1 MGATG
6 LPHMLGGKVLELIL
20 AGAVVIFAY
29 YQLVDSA
36 HDTRSCLS
44 EPFDQ
49 LERSVQ
55 IDNNKAGSRPRGLV
69 TGAAGFIGSWVTEH
83 ALRLGVEIVCVDDL
97 SGGFLRN
104 VPSGCTWVQGDVSNE
119 TFVDELWQHHGP
131 FQQVYHLAAYAAEGL
146 SHHIRRYNYENNLIA
161 SVILLNHAINHNV
174 STFVFTSSI
183 AAFGTAQQLPMREHH
198 RMQPEDPYGI
208 AKYAFELDLRSAHQM
223 FGIDF
228 VIFRPH
234 NVYGPRQNVADKF
247 RNVVG
252 IFINQI
258 MRGEPMTIFGD
269 GGQSRAF
276 SHIADVAPYIAIAP
290 FVPAAKNQDFF
301 VGRDERTSVGEL
313 SGLVAAAMGVKP
325 NVNHLP
331 QRHEVVHAYAVHD
344 KLRCVFNPRAPISLK
359 EGLKQTAEYSKRLG
373 SFEPT
378 GYSKI
383 EIPKNLPPSWQV
395 ALSRLQSATNAS
407 KYNQNRDQDGE

>member
-1 MGATG
+1 M
-6 LPHMLGGKVLELIL
+6 LPTLTTLLVHVAASSVL
-20 AGAVVIFAY
+20 
-29 YQLVDSA
+29 
-36 HDTRSCLS
+36 
-44 EPFDQ
+44 
-49 LERSVQ
+49 
-55 IDNNKAGSRPRGLV
+55 
-69 TGAAGFIGSWVTEH
+69 
-83 ALRLGVEIVCVDDL
+83 
-97 SGGFLRN
+97 
-104 VPSGCTWVQGDVSNE
+104 
-119 TFVDELWQHHGP
+119 TFG
-131 FQQVYHLAAYAAEGL
+131 Y
-146 SHHIRRYNYENNLIA
+146 
-161 SVILLNHAINHNV
+161 
-174 STFVFTSSI
+174 
-183 AAFGTAQQLPMREHH
+183 
-198 RMQPEDPYGI
+198 
-208 AKYAFELDLRSAHQM
+208 
-223 FGIDF
+223 
-228 VIFRPH
+228 
-234 NVYGPRQNVADKF
+234 

-290 FVPAAKNQDFF
+290 FVPAAQNQDFF

-344 KLRCVFNPRAPISLK
+344 KLRCVFNPREPISLK

-378 GYSKI
+378 GYSKTKFQ
-383 EIPKNLPPSWQV
+383 KNLPPSWQV
-395 ALSRLQSATNAS
+395 ALSRLQSATSAS

>member
-1 MGATG
+1 M
-6 LPHMLGGKVLELIL
+6 LELIL
-20 AGAVVIFAY
+20 AGAVVILAY

-44 EPFDQ
+44 ESFDQ

-55 IDNNKAGSRPRGLV
+55 NDNNKAGSRPRGLV

-198 RMQPEDPYGI
+198 QMQPEDPYGI

-290 FVPAAKNQDFF
+290 FVPAAQNQDFF

-344 KLRCVFNPRAPISLK
+344 KLRCVFNPREPISLK

-383 EIPKNLPPSWQV
+383 EIQKNLPPSWQV